1 MCSPEAWAGATA
13 GFLQSGAQNSAA
25 RTEWHWRKKMES
37 MGEKSALEAMRTQY
51 EQSATR
57 QMQDQMSR
65 GQEIAMIAKK
75 AAAVKAAATV
85 RASKGGIAGA
95 SVNALQQQFERDA
108 LESMGVR
115 KQEAEWADS
124 MAAQQREAI
133 QQQAQSR
140 IESVQ
145 AGPEPSSAGRFMN
158 TLTSMV
164 TGAIQGHQMSSGI
177 EAADPSAAAAASGSG
192 GSRGF
197 FGGRVPQNWLQAP
210 LENLYNAAIPPA
222 YGAISRLGTTTPFAP
237 ANLGVQ
243 TLTVGNTPTTA
254 LGANPPVREMI
265 GPPVVSNPLGTI
277 QRPFH
282 TFGAPNTI
290 GPMYT
295 PPAPMHSFGEP
306 IPNPFD
312 IQGPQVAPIESK
324 FNFGMTSSKF
334 PLQERRN
341 FMSDS
346 MLNAYDSLTINPRLR
361 SDRRVSGTLV
371 GFSPTYGAINPYNI
385 RNYQLFSP
393 WGSLTIGGNY

>member
-1 MCSPEAWAGATA
+1 MCSPEAWTGATMGMFQA
-13 GFLQSGAQNSAA
+13 GAQNAAA
-25 RTEWHWRKKMES
+25 RTEWNWRKKMED

-57 QMQDQMSR
+57 QMQEQMSR
-65 GQEIAMIAKK
+65 GQEMAMIAKK

-85 RASKGGIAGA
+85 RASKGGVAGA

-115 KQEAEWADS
+115 KQEAEWANS
-124 MAAQQREAI
+124 MAAQQRDAI

-140 IESVQ
+140 IEAVQ
-145 AGPEPSSAGRFMN
+145 AGPAPSSAGRFMN
-158 TLTSMV
+158 TLSAMV

-210 LENLYNAAIPPA
+210 LENLYNATNAALMPSVANAALTSTSNIPPA
-222 YGAISRLGTTTPFAP
+222 YGAISRLGVTSPFAP
-237 ANLGVQ
+237 TNLGVQ
-243 TLTVGNTPTTA
+243 TLTVGDMPTTA
-254 LGANPPVREMI
+254 LGANPPVREML
-265 GPPVVSNPLGTI
+265 GPPVVS
-277 QRPFH
+277 
-282 TFGAPNTI
+282 APT
-290 GPMYT
+290 
-295 PPAPMHSFGEP
+295 
-306 IPNPFD
+306 
-312 IQGPQVAPIESK
+312 ESY
-324 FNFGMTSSKF
+324 FNFGMTSSRF

-346 MLNAYDSLTINPRLR
+346 MLGSLESLSINPFPTRRSGTHVGFRPIRGAFNAYNLR
-361 SDRRVSGTLV
+361 
-371 GFSPTYGAINPYNI
+371 GFDFY
-385 RNYQLFSP
+385 SP